1 MSTTGISLLQSHEQG
16 IAWCTPRHCHADAFP
31 SRCDSGWRADV
42 SPRGARG
49 NATRRP
55 AFGVATGHR
64 SHEATMPQA
73 TRVPVM
79 QPGCCQGSM
88 FHPDRG

>member
-16 IAWCTPRHCHADAFP
+16 IAWCTPHHCHAMHSPADAI
-31 SRCDSGWRADV
+31 RGGVYV
-42 SPRGARG
+42 SPRRARG

-64 SHEATMPQA
+64 SHKATMPQA
-73 TRVPVM
+73 SPVPVVM